1 MALYTQL
8 REKNMNHLQASFYA
22 RDMLDFSMQG
32 AWPAMRMVTQVV
44 PFLNA
49 RVQGLYKL
57 GRDGINP
64 TARVIYNTATGK
76 PIELTDKQKAAQFS
90 TVMTAVALAS
100 LMLYMAFKD
109 DEEFKKR
116 EEWDRDNFW
125 WFKLPGMETA
135 IRVPKPF
142 EIGAFGTMAERT
154 AEQIMDKSAEGKT
167 FEQSLKRML
176 SDTFAMNPVPQ
187 MIRPLVD
194 LYANKDSFTGAPIET
209 AGMERLSKEQ
219 RIAEKTSPLAIAL
232 SKVANVFLPESAE
245 VSPVQTD
252 YAIKSYFGWLGGTA
266 SATSHYAVMPFSK
279 SAYPDQNWA
288 ETMSLGFIK
297 SLPTTQSKYVTAFY
311 ENNKEISQAYADMR
325 HFMEIGEMDKAQ
337 KIMQEKGD
345 LITLAKFY
353 DKASKDMS
361 KVRQVIL
368 HVRADETM
376 TGAQKKEEIDRL
388 KILIGEIAQQMEDAR
403 KTLNRP

>member
-1 MALYTQL
+1 
-8 REKNMNHLQASFYA
+8 
-22 RDMLDFSMQG
+22 
-32 AWPAMRMVTQVV
+32 
-44 PFLNA
+44 
-49 RVQGLYKL
+49 LYKL
-57 GRDGINP
+57 GRDGLNP
-64 TARVIYNTATGK
+64 TVRVIYNSVTGK
-76 PIELTDKQKAAQFS
+76 PLELTDKQKAQQFS

-135 IRVPKPF
+135 IRIPKPF

-167 FEQSLKRML
+167 FEKSLKRML
-176 SDTFAMNPVPQ
+176 SDTFALNPVPQ
-187 MIRPLVD
+187 MVRPLVD
-194 LYANKDSFTGAPIET
+194 LYSNKDSFTGAPIET

-232 SKVANVFLPESAE
+232 SKVTNVFLPESAE

-279 SAYPDQNWA
+279 SAYPDQDWK
-288 ETMSLGFIK
+288 ETMSLGFLK
-297 SLPTTQSKYVTAFY
+297 SLPTAQSKYVTAFY

-325 HFMEIGEMDKAQ
+325 HYAEIGETEKAY
-337 KIMQEKGD
+337 KIIEEKGD
-345 LITLAKFY
+345 LIAMAKVY
-353 DKASKDMS
+353 DKVSKDMS
-361 KVRQVIL
+361 KIRQAIMAI
-368 HVRADETM
+368 RADEDM
-376 TGAQKKEEIDRL
+376 NGAQKKEEIDRL
-388 KILIGEIAQQMEDAR
+388 KIIIGELAEQAEGAR
-403 KTLNRP
+403 KSLSQR

>member
-1 MALYTQL
+1 
-8 REKNMNHLQASFYA
+8 
-22 RDMLDFSMQG
+22 
-32 AWPAMRMVTQVV
+32 
-44 PFLNA
+44 
-49 RVQGLYKL
+49 
-57 GRDGINP
+57 
-64 TARVIYNTATGK
+64 
-76 PIELTDKQKAAQFS
+76 
-90 TVMTAVALAS
+90 
-100 LMLYMAFKD
+100 MAFKD

-125 WFKLPGMETA
+125 WFRLPGMETA

-142 EIGAFGTMAERT
+142 EIGAFGTIAERT

-176 SDTFAMNPVPQ
+176 TDTFAINPVPQ
-187 MIRPLVD
+187 MIRPLID

-232 SKVANVFLPESAE
+232 SKVTNVFLPEGAE

-279 SAYPDQNWA
+279 SAYPDQDWR
-288 ETMSLGFIK
+288 ETMSLGFVK
-297 SLPTTQSKYVTAFY
+297 SLPTAQSKYVTAFY

-325 HFMEIGEMDKAQ
+325 HYAEIGEVDKAQ

-345 LITLAKFY
+345 KIAMAKFY

-361 KVRQVIL
+361 KIRQVIL
-368 HVRADETM
+368 HIRSDENM
-376 TGAQKKEEIDRL
+376 SGAQKKEEIDRL
-388 KILIGEIAQQMEDAR
+388 KILIGQIAEQMEDAR
-403 KTLNRP
+403 KSLSQR